1 MTRRLH
7 LLGIGGSGMSGI
19 AAVLAERGV
28 DVSGC
33 DRDSGGHDPSHL
45 DAGMEVGYSGAVPSA
60 EPELVE
66 ARRLGLV
73 LHHRADLLAEIVA
86 AGEGIAVAGS
96 HGKTTTSGMIAFVLS
111 ELGADPTFVVGGSLP
126 QLGVSARSGAG
137 RHVVVEADESDGSLV
152 RLQPR
157 IAVVLNLSHDHHDR
171 YATPGELLELLDGW
185 TRSLAPAAA
194 LVVGD
199 GIDLA
204 GPTLRRFG
212 AGEGEG
218 WRTLAAT
225 SDAGGARFT
234 LRRPGAPDLAVSL
247 AVPGVHNALNATAAL
262 AALDLA
268 GVPPEQAAP
277 VLGRFA
283 GAGRR
288 FETVG
293 IARGVRFVDDY
304 GHHPNEIAATL
315 RVAREQV
322 DAGGRVIAC
331 LLPHQPFRVRHLKR
345 ELAAATMTADLAC
358 VLDVWVA
365 RGLPEEGIDG
375 KLVVDEI
382 CRFDPGFP
390 VAWTPS
396 FDDAALWLARRSRP
410 GDLIVGMGCG
420 PVYEVGR
427 RLLKH
432 LA

>member
-19 AAVLAERGV
+19 ATVLAERGV

-33 DRDSGGHDPSHL
+33 DRDTGGHDPSHL
-45 DAGMEVGYSGAVPSA
+45 ERGMEVGYSGAVPPD

-66 ARRLGLV
+66 AGRLGLV
-73 LHHRADLLAEIVA
+73 VHHRADLLAEIVA

-96 HGKTTTSGMIAFVLS
+96 HGKTTTSGMIAFVLA
-111 ELGADPTFVVGGSLP
+111 ELDADPTFVVGGSLP

-152 RLQPR
+152 RLRPR
-157 IAVVLNLSHDHHDR
+157 IAVVLNVSHDHHDR
-171 YATPGELLELLDGW
+171 YATRGELLDLLDGW
-185 TRSLAPAAA
+185 TRSLAPGAA
-194 LVVGD
+194 LVLGD
-199 GIDLA
+199 GIDL
-204 GPTLRRFG
+204 GGHPIRRFG

-218 WRTLAAT
+218 WRALGAT
-225 SDAGGARFT
+225 SDAGGAHFV
-234 LRRPGAPDLAVSL
+234 LRRPGADDLAVAL

-268 GVPPEQAAP
+268 GVPPEQAAS

-293 IARGVRFVDDY
+293 VARGVRFVDDY
-304 GHHPNEIAATL
+304 GHHPAEIAATL
-315 RVAREQV
+315 RVAREQ
-322 DAGGRVIAC
+322 AGTGRVIAC

-345 ELAAATMTADLAC
+345 ELAEAIMKSDLAC

-365 RGLPEEGIDG
+365 RGLPEDGIDG
-375 KLVVDEI
+375 KLVVDEV
-382 CRFDPGFP
+382 CRFDPAYP
-390 VAWTPS
+390 VAWTPT
-396 FDDAALWLARRSRP
+396 FDDAALWLERRTRP
-410 GDLIVGMGCG
+410 GDLVVGMGCG

-427 RLLKH
+427 RLMER